1 MSLKI
6 LLDFNLLLVF
16 TIWLPRQ
23 GAQGPNEEKAP
34 IEPTPVLLPALTP

>member
-1 MSLKI
+1 MV
-6 LLDFNLLLVF
+6 LDFNLVLVF

-23 GAQGPNEEKAP
+23 GAQGPSEEKS